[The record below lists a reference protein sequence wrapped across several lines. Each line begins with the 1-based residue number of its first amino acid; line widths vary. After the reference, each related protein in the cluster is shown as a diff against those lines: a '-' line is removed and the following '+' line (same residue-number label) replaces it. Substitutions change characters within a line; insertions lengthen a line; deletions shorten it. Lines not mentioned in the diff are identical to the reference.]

1 MFTSGKPLH
10 DYQWFIG
17 NLDKINCKFFFLNNF
32 LDPAKERHGWVL
44 KCKSLRML
52 VWVELMR
59 TFVGECLFGQDYS
72 DYQFQFFSRE

>member
-17 NLDKINCKFFFLNNF
+17 NLDKINGDFFFFFFNNF
-32 LDPAKERHGWVL
+32 LEPAKERHEWVL
-44 KCKSLRML
+44 KCKNLRML

-59 TFVGECLFGQDYS
+59 TFVAECLIWTGLFG
-72 DYQFQFFSRE
+72 